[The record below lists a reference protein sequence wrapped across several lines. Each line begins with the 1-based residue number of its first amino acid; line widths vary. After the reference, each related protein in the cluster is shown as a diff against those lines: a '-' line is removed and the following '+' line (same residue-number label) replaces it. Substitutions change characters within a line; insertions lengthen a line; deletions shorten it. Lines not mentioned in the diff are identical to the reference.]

1 MSSNN
6 GFLKDFM
13 QMRKELVPANH
24 QGRPAV
30 IDPLPKNPSG
40 QKREGKKKKI
50 EPSAK
55 PTAEGEITMAR
66 IIEEKPD
73 RKEMLRFLQTMAN
86 ELTLK
91 KMA

>member
-1 MSSNN
+1 MSN
-6 GFLKDFM
+6 FLRDFIE
-13 QMRKELVPANH
+13 MRKSLVPVNH
-24 QGRPAV
+24 QGNMTL

-40 QKREGKKKKI
+40 QKREGKKIKQEMTSKQ
-50 EPSAK
+50 
-55 PTAEGEITMAR
+55 TTEGDMTMAK

-86 ELTLK
+86 DLTLK